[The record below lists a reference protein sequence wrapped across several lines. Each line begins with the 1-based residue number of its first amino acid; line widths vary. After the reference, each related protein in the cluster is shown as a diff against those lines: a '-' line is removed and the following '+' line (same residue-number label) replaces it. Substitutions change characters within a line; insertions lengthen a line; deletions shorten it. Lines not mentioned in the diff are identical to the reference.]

1 MQGRPHAERLR
12 FDLDEIRGEL
22 AGTIRELGPE
32 AFDQAP
38 GPDMKTCKQLLQ
50 EIGTIEE
57 VSRRW
62 ITQQEIA
69 DWGTVWQELDKPD
82 AGALV
87 SALEEIRAKTLDYLA
102 GCTEEQLQT
111 PIPLPPMWYQYFG
124 GATVI
129 EPEELVRWIAK
140 HEYYHLG
147 QLYTYLFLRAAGSPA
162 AKVA

>member
-1 MQGRPHAERLR
+1 VH
-12 FDLDEIRGEL
+12 
-22 AGTIRELGPE
+22 
-32 AFDQAP
+32 
-38 GPDMKTCKQLLQ
+38 
-50 EIGTIEE
+50 
-57 VSRRW
+57 
-62 ITQQEIA
+62 
-69 DWGTVWQELDKPD
+69 
-82 AGALV
+82 
-87 SALEEIRAKTLDYLA
+87 
-102 GCTEEQLQT
+102 EEQLQT